1 MFFGCSCVSGRS
13 ELTPLLPAG
22 FGPITSLGTRR
33 RLTLS
38 PRHSSPGRAPHGTC
52 PGVPTAAGA
61 APGPVHT
68 TPFCSLGRG
77 SGALK
82 PGRNV
87 QGHGEEGGPIPGTA
101 ARGTRCGTPRSHARS
116 PHPEAEP
123 GGAEPGGSG
132 AGSRSCPYLVPG
144 AAAAAPGAGAAA
156 AAGPRRGCPSAG
168 SAVPSGSGL
177 SCGVQRAPPFPR
189 CCCCYPSRLRPVG
202 KELAGTPHSVGFTKI
217 EFSACPLNYTACK
230 CSAEQSR
237 HRSSE
242 ARTLLLQ
249 IPHRPHTL

>member
-82 PGRNV
+82 PGRKV

-123 GGAEPGGSG
+123 GGQSPAARALGAAPALTLSPERRQQRQEQEQPQRPGPAEGVHQRGALFRAGLGSPAASSG
-132 AGSRSCPYLVPG
+132 LPLFL
-144 AAAAAPGAGAAA
+144 AAAAVIPAA
-156 AAGPRRGCPSAG
+156 
-168 SAVPSGSGL
+168 
-177 SCGVQRAPPFPR
+177 
-189 CCCCYPSRLRPVG
+189 
-202 KELAGTPHSVGFTKI
+202 
-217 EFSACPLNYTACK
+217 
-230 CSAEQSR
+230 
-237 HRSSE
+237 
-242 ARTLLLQ
+242 
-249 IPHRPHTL
+249 